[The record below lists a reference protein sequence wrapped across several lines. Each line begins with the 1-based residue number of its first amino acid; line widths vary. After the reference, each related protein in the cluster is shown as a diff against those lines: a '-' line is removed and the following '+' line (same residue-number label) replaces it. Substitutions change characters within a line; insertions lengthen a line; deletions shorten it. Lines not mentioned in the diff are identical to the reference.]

1 MTEIEFVN
9 ELSRVRTAEGEVASG
24 EIRIIS
30 SARLLE
36 TLESLTN
43 RLRTGLKLDR
53 PIDPGNTFGSSF
65 FLLHG
70 LPMDSSDF
78 FANRSPLAL
87 ASVALIEAI
96 REHDADVS
104 ELHLVES
111 YDDLMAKLDLWSAS
125 K

>member
-9 ELSRVRTAEGEVASG
+9 ELSRVRTAEVEVVSG

-53 PIDPGNTFGSSF
+53 PIDPDNTFGSSF

-70 LPMDSSDF
+70 LPMGSSDF
-78 FANRSPLAL
+78 FANRSPLVL

-111 YDDLMAKLDLWSAS
+111 YDDLIAKLDLWSAS